1 MQLLKLEYL
10 FIGFQST
17 SIKQNDD
24 NLFSARSTV
33 QSKFTELQSTFNL

>member
-1 MQLLKLEYL
+1 MQLLKSEYL

-17 SIKQNDD
+17 SIKQNDN

-33 QSKFTELQSTFNL
+33 HSKFTEFQSTFNL